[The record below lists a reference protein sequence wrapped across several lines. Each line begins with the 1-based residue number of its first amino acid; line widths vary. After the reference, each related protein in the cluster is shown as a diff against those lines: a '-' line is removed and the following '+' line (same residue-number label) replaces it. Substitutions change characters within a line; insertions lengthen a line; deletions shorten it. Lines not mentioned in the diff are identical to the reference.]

1 MTEVLVRELTLE
13 DDDQIIDLITECV
26 LNGDDLQAG
35 GLLPTKKNAST
46 FYTME
51 ILPILIDRE
60 PIFGAFIEKKLVG
73 ISCCSL
79 KINNI
84 YNLKEKI
91 AIGGVTA
98 VTPQERRKG
107 IGTKLRSKLAKDLKS
122 RKVSKFIFE
131 IESSNEASLLNVK
144 KMASNIN
151 ADAQL
156 FSFKFAGDLNV
167 FQ

>member
-1 MTEVLVRELTLE
+1 MTEVLVRGLTIE
-13 DDDQIIDLITECV
+13 DDDQIIDLITECI

-35 GLLPTKKNAST
+35 GLLPTKKNASI
-46 FYTME
+46 FYTLE

-84 YNLKEKI
+84 YNLQEKI
-91 AIGGVTA
+91 AIGVVTA
-98 VTPQERRKG
+98 VIPQERRKG
-107 IGTKLRSKLAKDLKS
+107 IGTKLRSKLAKDLESK
-122 RKVSKFIFE
+122 KVSKLIFE
-131 IESSNEASLLNVK
+131 MESSNQASLLNAK
-144 KMASNIN
+144 KIASDMN
-151 ADAQL
+151 ADAKL
-156 FSFKFAGDLNV
+156 FSFKFIGDLNV